1 MKLWLAALLTAALP
15 AAEKVTVVASGDLKE
30 PFGVAFDKAGAMFIV
45 EMGGNRVRELSRGA
59 LRPTAGTG
67 DKGDRGDGASA
78 AVAQLNGPHHLA
90 MGPDGA
96 LYIADTWNNR
106 IRRIDLKT
114 GTIAAFAGTGE
125 KGFSGDGGPALRAQF
140 GGLYCMAFD
149 PQGEVL
155 YLADLDNRRIRS
167 VHLRTGIVGTLAGNG
182 QKGIPED
189 GAEAKASPLVDPR
202 AVAVDSKGNV
212 YILER
217 SGHALRVVD
226 PSGKIRTVAGTGKA
240 GNSGDGGDA
249 RKAALNGPKHLACD
263 LEDNVLIADTEN
275 HVIRKFTPRDGRIVR
290 ILGTGKKGS
299 ALGPTPDQVELGRPH
314 GVFVHPTGALYVS
327 DSDNHRVLKIE
338 P

>member
-1 MKLWLAALLTAALP
+1 MKFGLAALLTLALP

-45 EMGGNRVRELSRGA
+45 EMTENRVRELAKGA
-59 LRPTAGTG
+59 LRLTAGTG
-67 DKGDRGDGASA
+67 EKGDRGDGAPA
-78 AVAQLNGPHHLA
+78 PEAQLNGPHHLA

-96 LYIADTWNNR
+96 LYVADTWNNR
-106 IRRIDLKT
+106 IRRIDPKT
-114 GTIAAFAGTGE
+114 GTITAFAGTGE
-125 KGFSGDGGPALRAQF
+125 KGYAGDGGPAARAQF

-149 PQGEVL
+149 PRGEVL

-167 VHLRTGIVGTLAGNG
+167 VHLKTGIVGTLAGNG
-182 QKGIPED
+182 QKGVPED
-189 GAEAKASPLVDPR
+189 GADARSAPLVDPR

-226 PSGKIRTVAGTGKA
+226 PRGKIRTVAGTGKA
-240 GNSGDGGDA
+240 GNSGDGGEA
-249 RKAALNGPKHLACD
+249 RKATLNGPKHLSCD
-263 LEDNVLIADTEN
+263 LEDNVVIADTEN
-275 HVIRKFTPRDGRIVR
+275 HVIRKFSPKDGRIVR

-299 ALGPTPDQVELGRPH
+299 AFSSSPDQVELSRPH
-314 GVFVHPTGALYVS
+314 GVFVHPSGALFVS
-327 DSDNHRVLKIE
+327 DSDNNRVLKIE